1 MAPLLL
7 AGEHFMAAYRYK
19 LLPKTRFPHMY
30 EYRIDKRI
38 DQLDPIPGL
47 GKWTEEQRQH
57 FIGEGVIPIAGPTP
71 QVGAEPATKKI
82 TIEELYSNLSTK
94 DMVMML
100 ESASALTADGIF
112 TLRKL
117 HSAGPELGMV
127 SVSPSGSALVVPPG
141 WYRYGAR
148 VNFEFDGVT
157 LLNKC
162 EEITLRSTIN
172 GNQQTTIIFDFS
184 YEHSE
189 QLYLSDIIYNDG
201 SGTPKDVN
209 FSLELDGISA
219 AGASGITATL
229 VMEIQ
234 SVHANV

>member
-1 MAPLLL
+1 
-7 AGEHFMAAYRYK
+7 
-19 LLPKTRFPHMY
+19 MY

-38 DQLDPIPGL
+38 DQLDPIPGTD
-47 GKWTEEQRQH
+47 KWTEEQRQH
-57 FIGEGVIPIAGPTP
+57 FIDEGVIPIAGPTP

-82 TIEELYSNLSTK
+82 TVEELYTNLSTK

-100 ESASALTADGIF
+100 ESTSALTDDGIF
-112 TLRKL
+112 TLSKL
-117 HSAGPELGMV
+117 HSAGPELDIV

-148 VNFEFDGVT
+148 VTLAFNGDEN
-157 LLNKC
+157 LLNRC

-172 GNQQTTIIFDFS
+172 GNQQATINFDFS

-201 SGTPKDVN
+201 AGTPHDIN
-209 FSLELDGISA
+209 FSLALDGMRT
-219 AGASGITATL
+219 GLTATL
-229 VMEIQ
+229 AMEIQ
-234 SVHANV
+234 AVRVNG

>member
-1 MAPLLL
+1 
-7 AGEHFMAAYRYK
+7 
-19 LLPKTRFPHMY
+19 MY

-47 GKWTEEQRQH
+47 DKWTEEQRQH
-57 FIGEGVIPIAGPTP
+57 FIDEGVIPIAGPTP
-71 QVGAEPATKKI
+71 QMGAEPATKKI
-82 TIEELYSNLSTK
+82 TMEELYTNLSTK

-112 TLRKL
+112 TLNKL
-117 HSAGPELGMV
+117 HSAGPELDIV
-127 SVSPSGSALVVPPG
+127 PVSPLGSALVVPPG

-148 VNFEFDGVT
+148 VNLAFNGDDK
-157 LLNKC
+157 LLNRR

-172 GNQQTTIIFDFS
+172 GNQQATINFDFS

-201 SGTPKDVN
+201 AGTTHDIN
-209 FSLELDGISA
+209 FSLALDGMR
-219 AGASGITATL
+219 AGLTATL

-234 SVHANV
+234 SVRVNV

>member
-1 MAPLLL
+1 
-7 AGEHFMAAYRYK
+7 
-19 LLPKTRFPHMY
+19 MY

-47 GKWTEEQRQH
+47 DKWTEEQRQH
-57 FIGEGVIPIAGPTP
+57 FINEGVIPIAGPTP

-82 TIEELYSNLSTK
+82 TVEELYTNLSTK

-112 TLRKL
+112 TLSKL
-117 HSAGPELGMV
+117 HSAGPELDIV
-127 SVSPSGSALVVPPG
+127 PVSPLGSAMVVPPG

-148 VNFEFDGVT
+148 VNLVFNGINP
-157 LLNKC
+157 LNVRD
-162 EEITLRSTIN
+162 EITLSSTIN
-172 GNQQTTIIFDFS
+172 ANQQAMINFEFS
-184 YEHSE
+184 YAHSE

-201 SGTPKDVN
+201 TGTPRDIN
-209 FSLELDGISA
+209 FSLALDGMRD
-219 AGASGITATL
+219 GLTATL

-234 SVHANV
+234 SVRVNV

>member
-1 MAPLLL
+1 
-7 AGEHFMAAYRYK
+7 
-19 LLPKTRFPHMY
+19 MY

-47 GKWTEEQRQH
+47 DKWTEEQRQH
-57 FIGEGVIPIAGPTP
+57 FITEGVIPIAGPTP

-82 TIEELYSNLSTK
+82 TVEELYTNLSTK

-112 TLRKL
+112 TLSKL
-117 HSAGPELGMV
+117 HSAGPELDIV
-127 SVSPSGSALVVPPG
+127 PVSPLGSAIVVPPG

-148 VNFEFDGVT
+148 VNLAFNGINP
-157 LLNKC
+157 LNVC
-162 EEITLRSTIN
+162 DEITIRSTIN
-172 GNQQTTIIFDFS
+172 ANQQTTINFDFS

-201 SGTPKDVN
+201 TGTTRDIN
-209 FSLELDGISA
+209 FSLALDGMRP
-219 AGASGITATL
+219 GLTATL

-234 SVHANV
+234 TVRVNI